1 MFITTENNKTL
12 EIKSIDEPMTT
23 DYFWVCDLIQHD
35 FMLSKL
41 IMLEEFNAPMLTL
54 SIRGK
59 LVDLPAEWNILVYS
73 PDTSEVDMVQVSD
86 LTKSDFTIFLYD
98 HKNSKVIET
107 NSKIINYVSTATI
120 RTPSFNKNNM
130 LCHPVGD
137 NHWIMVAPT
146 DTFNKYL
153 KDSVTVGNFLY

>member
-1 MFITTENNKTL
+1 MFITTEHNKTI
-12 EIKSIDEPMTT
+12 EIQSIDEPMTT
-23 DYFWVCDLIQHD
+23 DYFWVCDLIQQD

-41 IMLEEFNAPMLTL
+41 IMLEEFNAPTLTL
-54 SIRGK
+54 SIHGK
-59 LVDLPAEWNILVYS
+59 LVNLPAEWNILVYS
-73 PDTSEVDMVQVSD
+73 PDTSEVDMVQISD
-86 LTKSDFTIFLYD
+86 LTKNDFTIFFYD

-107 NSKIINYVSTATI
+107 KSKIVKYIANSTV